1 MSNISDLDY
10 AMTNFDIKRLYP
22 RLPVIQY
29 PELANYRDIHHLTN
43 NEYSGVII
51 LVVHTANEGSGV
63 SGHWILCWRN
73 PRTDDVHLFDSYGK
87 YPDKH
92 IVELGHDRVNFDED
106 NLYLSNM
113 LMNDNS
119 IRQIYYNPHQYQSKS
134 YDVATCGKWACWRLM
149 CYLMGILEE
158 DDFKK
163 IVNKIKRE
171 RKIKKNDEVVNLIFE

>member
-1 MSNISDLDY
+1 MTEISDLDY
-10 AMTNFDIKRLYP
+10 AMTNFDIKRIYP

-43 NEYSGVII
+43 NPYNGAII
-51 LVVHTANEGSGV
+51 LVVHTANAGGGI
-63 SGHWILCWRN
+63 SGHWILVFMDKIN
-73 PRTDDVHLFDSYGK
+73 DDVYLWDSYGK

-119 IRQIYYNPHQYQSKS
+119 IQQVFYNPHQYQSKS
-134 YDVATCGKWACWRLM
+134 YNVATCGKWVAWRLM
-149 CYLMGILEE
+149 CYLMGILDEG
-158 DDFKK
+158 DFKR
-163 IVNKIKRE
+163 IVE
-171 RKIKKNDEVVNLIFE
+171 RLKKERRIKKNDEAVNLIFE